1 MKHNALITILV
12 LGLSACAVTP
22 QHDISGLNLSQDKAL
37 VRAYHESG
45 AYTAETSR
53 VAREARDY
61 LDKRLAKG
69 VTKPAIVFDV
79 DETLISNYPYIDKD
93 VDFGYIPKLQKAWEG
108 RGEAPP
114 IEPVRDLCRYAA
126 GKGVAVFIIT
136 ARPEQQRASTRMNLK
151 RAGCENYTRLYL
163 KTDLKEESAK
173 YKTSRRREISESGY
187 TILVNIGDQESDL
200 RGGYSERTFKLPNH
214 FYLIP

>member
-1 MKHNALITILV
+1 MKRIVLITMMT

-22 QHDISGLNLSQDKAL
+22 QHGISELNLSQTKAL
-37 VRAYHESG
+37 IRAYHESG

-61 LDKRLAKG
+61 LDERLSKG

-79 DETLISNYPYIDKD
+79 DETLISNYPYINKD
-93 VDFGYIPKLQKAWEG
+93 VDFGYIARLQKEWEG
-108 RGEAPP
+108 RAEAPP
-114 IEPVRDLCRYAA
+114 IEPVRDLCRYAIS
-126 GKGVAVFIIT
+126 KGVTVFIIT
-136 ARPEQQRASTRMNLK
+136 ARPEQQRASTSLNLK
-151 RAGCENYTRLYL
+151 RAGCDNYKQMYL
-163 KTDLKEESAK
+163 RSDPKEDSAE
-173 YKTSRRREISESGY
+173 YKTSKRREISKSGY

-200 RGGYSERTFKLPNH
+200 RGGYAERGFKLPNH